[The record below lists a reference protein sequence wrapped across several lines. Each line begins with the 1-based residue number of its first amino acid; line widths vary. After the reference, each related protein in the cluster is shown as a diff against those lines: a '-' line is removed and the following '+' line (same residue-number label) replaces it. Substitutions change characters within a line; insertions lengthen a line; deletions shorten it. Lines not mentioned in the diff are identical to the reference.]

1 MSFNIITYNA
11 TNLCGRPR
19 RAEVNHLINKERAN
33 IILLQETHLMDKHS
47 LFLSGMKV
55 VRTDDGVGTAVGV
68 KCNIKF
74 EKVYISL
81 LYINYTAVCVKR
93 EEGSV
98 LIVSIYV
105 PCGINSGQLNKD
117 LQTIRDVAEKYDET
131 VLGGDWNAHH
141 SMWKSGGVEN
151 RAGVAVARILT
162 ECTELVLL
170 HTMSHTFRGR
180 TTLDFFIT
188 SRGIIRKGHTLE
200 VGPAMPDHSAVILK
214 IDGGGIMAQE
224 RKSVFVYK
232 DVDWDVFR
240 EVATHELL
248 EVDVPRT
255 RNLRNAEID
264 AIIELAAAKV
274 RNAMEKCIRKRVVKV
289 NDTEPLPEDVVAEKE
304 CDQREVESQTRGKC
318 RMGQC
323 VE

>member
-1 MSFNIITYNA
+1 
-11 TNLCGRPR
+11 
-19 RAEVNHLINKERAN
+19 
-33 IILLQETHLMDKHS
+33 
-47 LFLSGMKV
+47 
-55 VRTDDGVGTAVGV
+55 
-68 KCNIKF
+68 
-74 EKVYISL
+74 
-81 LYINYTAVCVKR
+81 
-93 EEGSV
+93 
-98 LIVSIYV
+98 
-105 PCGINSGQLNKD
+105 
-117 LQTIRDVAEKYDET
+117 
-131 VLGGDWNAHH
+131 
-141 SMWKSGGVEN
+141 MWKSGGVEN
-151 RAGVAVARILT
+151 RAGVAVARFLT

-214 IDGGGIMAQE
+214 IDGRGIMAQE

-289 NDTEPLPEDVVAEKE
+289 NDTEPLPEDVVALMKRRRSAIKEKWRAKLVGNVEWVNVLNEIIRDTSADIRRRIANHGNERLEARLAAIPKSHNAFAAINRLTGQKSKKAEE
-304 CDQREVESQTRGKC
+304 CVFTVKGKKITSIEEKQQDAAD
-318 RMGQC
+318 R
-323 VE
+323 